1 MVYRDNME
9 ALDRSY
15 AKSIL
20 ILLLSNNGKAI
31 KSDFSVIASS
41 WKTLSD
47 VISALEEEGFLTIS
61 EQVLGRKT
69 YVIEIT
75 DKGREVA
82 EKLKQAQDAAEGKQP
97 TEPDNEKQENSNPEP
112 TEGVIHL
119 GGEDIDIKL
128 TPEERE
134 NSKYLKFL
142 FHFNVMDNHITVE
155 EAVPGKR
162 SRIFNIYVKQNG
174 HGIFRLWCEADDS
187 YECWHVREAWTY
199 PQVQK
204 MMTQYKGKVKVCQVC
219 GSENPERAKFCM
231 ECGAKLE

>member
-1 MVYRDNME
+1 MD
-9 ALDRSY
+9 ALDRAY

-20 ILLLSNNGKAI
+20 ILLLSHNGKAI

-47 VISALEEEGFLTIS
+47 VISALEEEGFLTIT

-69 YVIEIT
+69 YVIKIT
-75 DKGREVA
+75 DKGRYAA
-82 EKLKQAQDAAEGKQP
+82 EKLKEAQEASEGI
-97 TEPDNEKQENSNPEP
+97 
-112 TEGVIHL
+112 IHID
-119 GGEDIDIKL
+119 GEDINIKL
-128 TPEERE
+128 EPEERK

-142 FHFNVMDNHITVE
+142 FHFNVLDNHITVE

-174 HGIFRLWCEADDS
+174 NGIFRLWCEQDNS
-187 YECWHVREAWTY
+187 YDCWHVKEAWGY

-204 MMTQYKGKVKVCQVC
+204 MMTQYKGRVKICPVC
-219 GSENPERAKFCM
+219 GYENPENAKYCM

>member
-1 MVYRDNME
+1 ME
-9 ALDRSY
+9 DSLDRRY
-15 AKSIL
+15 AKAV
-20 ILLLSNNGKAI
+20 LLNLYKLGGTAK
-31 KSDFSVIASS
+31 KVDLVSS
-41 WKTLSD
+41 TSGWN
-47 VISALEEEGFLTIS
+47 ALTQLLVELKNDGYIDIS
-61 EQVLGRKT
+61 EHILGRRT
-69 YVIEIT
+69 YEIKIT
-75 DKGREVA
+75 DKGRAVARKFKEAEEVA
-82 EKLKQAQDAAEGKQP
+82 ESPAD
-97 TEPDNEKQENSNPEP
+97 QEA
-112 TEGVIHL
+112 EGVIHID
-119 GGEDIDIKL
+119 GEEINVAL

-134 NSKYLKFL
+134 NSQYLKFL

>member
-1 MVYRDNME
+1 MDISKYGKHG
-9 ALDRSY
+9 S
-15 AKSIL
+15 SIL
-20 ILLLSNNGKAI
+20 IYLLKNGEVPITDFSKINIGPTSYYRSLSNLEADGLVKRRETINRRKIVLVALTEKGKEFTE
-31 KSDFSVIASS
+31 KLVE
-41 WKTLSD
+41 L
-47 VISALEEEGFLTIS
+47 
-61 EQVLGRKT
+61 EQVAKNAA
-69 YVIEIT
+69 
-75 DKGREVA
+75 D
-82 EKLKQAQDAAEGKQP
+82 QDA
-97 TEPDNEKQENSNPEP
+97 
-112 TEGVIHL
+112 EGVIHID
-119 GGEDIDIKL
+119 GEEINVAL

-204 MMTQYKGKVKVCQVC
+204 MMTQYKGKVKVCPIC
-219 GSENPERAKFCM
+219 GTENREMAHYCDN
-231 ECGAKLE
+231 CGAKLE

>member
-82 EKLKQAQDAAEGKQP
+82 EKLKEAQEVA
-97 TEPDNEKQENSNPEP
+97 
-112 TEGVIHL
+112 EGVIHVD
-119 GGEDIDIKL
+119 GEEINVRL
-128 TPEERE
+128 EPEERK
-134 NSKYLKFL
+134 NSKYLKIL
-142 FHFNVMDNHITVE
+142 IHSNVLDDHISVE
-155 EAVPGKR
+155 EAIPGR
-162 SRIFNIYVKQNG
+162 PTRIFNIYIRQNG
-174 HGIFRLWCEADDS
+174 HGYFRLWCEEDKSFD
-187 YECWHVREAWTY
+187 CWHVKEAWTY
-199 PQVQK
+199 PAVQK
-204 MMTQYKGKVKVCQVC
+204 MMMEYKYKTKVCPYCQTVNDLDADYC
-219 GSENPERAKFCM
+219 KH
-231 ECGAKLE
+231 CGAKLE

>member
-1 MVYRDNME
+1 MDISKYGKHG
-9 ALDRSY
+9 S
-15 AKSIL
+15 SIL
-20 ILLLSNNGKAI
+20 IYLLKNGE
-31 KSDFSVIASS
+31 VP
-41 WKTLSD
+41 
-47 VISALEEEGFLTIS
+47 
-61 EQVLGRKT
+61 
-69 YVIEIT
+69 IT
-75 DKGREVA
+75 DFAKINIGPTSYYRSLSHLEVDGLVKRRETINRRKIVLVSLTEKGKEFA
-82 EKLKQAQDAAEGKQP
+82 EKLVELEKVAESP
-97 TEPDNEKQENSNPEP
+97 ADQEA
-112 TEGVIHL
+112 EGVIHID
-119 GGEDIDIKL
+119 GEEINVAL

-134 NSKYLKFL
+134 NSQYLKFL

>member
-1 MVYRDNME
+1 MNDN
-9 ALDRSY
+9 LLGT
-15 AKSIL
+15 KKGKIL
-20 ILLLSNNGKAI
+20 VFLLSGPKMMTEIKEIVSSYDVLRYAI
-31 KSDFSVIASS
+31 LELQ
-41 WKTLSD
+41 TLGY
-47 VISALEEEGFLTIS
+47 IKKNEQREGNRRFLVS
-61 EQVLGRKT
+61 L
-69 YVIEIT
+69 T
-75 DKGREVA
+75 DKGKEVARRLKEAEEVA
-82 EKLKQAQDAAEGKQP
+82 ESPDAQEAR
-97 TEPDNEKQENSNPEP
+97 
-112 TEGVIHL
+112 GVIHI

-204 MMTQYKGKVKVCQVC
+204 MMTQYKGKVKVCPIC
-219 GSENPERAKFCM
+219 GTENREMAHYCDN
-231 ECGAKLE
+231 CGAKLE

>member
-1 MVYRDNME
+1 ME
-9 ALDRSY
+9 DSLDRRY
-15 AKSIL
+15 AKAVLLNLYQLGGTAKKGDLVNSTSGWTAL
-20 ILLLSNNGKAI
+20 TQLLLELKNDGYI
-31 KSDFSVIASS
+31 DIYEH
-41 WKTLSD
+41 
-47 VISALEEEGFLTIS
+47 I
-61 EQVLGRKT
+61 LGRRT
-69 YVIEIT
+69 YEIKIT
-75 DKGREVA
+75 DKGRQVAKKLKEAEEVA
-82 EKLKQAQDAAEGKQP
+82 DSP
-97 TEPDNEKQENSNPEP
+97 VDQEAK
-112 TEGVIHL
+112 GVIHI

-142 FHFNVMDNHITVE
+142 FHFNVLDNHITVE

-174 HGIFRLWCEADDS
+174 NGIFRLWCEQDNS
-187 YECWHVREAWTY
+187 YDCWHVREAWGY